1 MIFSRVMKIALHWQ
15 DSRNTRLGAYYEL
28 DQSFI
33 CAGGVQGVDTCK
45 VTCYLARRVSQYYL
59 ALIHMRS
66 VT

>member
-1 MIFSRVMKIALHWQ
+1 MKIALHWQ

-45 VTCYLARRVSQYYL
+45 VTCYLALRQLRSQCYL
-59 ALIHMRS
+59 AWRQLRS

>member
-1 MIFSRVMKIALHWQ
+1 MVIFSRVIEIALHWQ

-45 VTCYLARRVSQYYL
+45 VTCYLARRRL
-59 ALIHMRS
+59 RS

>member
-1 MIFSRVMKIALHWQ
+1 MLIFSIVMKIALHWQ

-45 VTCYLARRVSQYYL
+45 VTCYLARRQL
-59 ALIHMRS
+59 RS